1 MNRVLRLLVV
11 TTMLVVACGDD
22 DATTS
27 TPTGAPT
34 TTAAVTTT
42 DPTSTTTGATTV
54 ATGATTTTVPPATTA
69 GDDGVVSITIVIGSA
84 GLDVVVE
91 DLLVEPGSRVAVE
104 TGAAIHVLFSG
115 SVTEELHIHGYDL
128 SLEIAPGGVE
138 VLDFVADIPGIFEVE
153 LEGAGT
159 LVFELEVS

>member
-1 MNRVLRLLVV
+1 MHRAVRLLVV
-11 TTMLVVACGDD
+11 ATILIAGCGDD
-22 DATTS
+22 AATTS
-27 TPTGAPT
+27 TSTTAPLTTSAAASTTAVTTDTTEPTTTMAAT
-34 TTAAVTTT
+34 TTAA
-42 DPTSTTTGATTV
+42 
-54 ATGATTTTVPPATTA
+54 
-69 GDDGVVSITIVIGSA
+69 DDGVVSITIAIGSA

-91 DLLVEPGSRVAVE
+91 GALVEPGSRVAV
-104 TGAAIHVLFSG
+104 AAGESVHVVFSG
-115 SVTEELHIHGYDL
+115 GVAEELHIHGYDL